1 MTIHSPRKDYNEAA
15 LIEQLREE
23 YVDGPFRQYSANCLW
38 IRTKDKGL
46 QRLVL
51 NDNQRRLDDVI
62 ENQRR
67 RLGKVRVVVLKGRQE
82 GVSTYIQGRFIR
94 HLTTR
99 EGKHAF
105 ILTHEQDATEN
116 LFGMANRMYQ
126 NLPWFLQ
133 PVTGKANAKQL
144 SFEVLDSGYSIG
156 TAGNKT
162 VGRSQTIHYFHGSEV
177 GFWPNAEEHTKG
189 VLQAVPDAPDTE
201 IILESTANGV
211 DNFFHRFWKSAE
223 ARENEFIAVFLPWFH
238 MHEYQKP
245 PPEDFDRT
253 EEEEQLAAQYNLTDN
268 QLYWRRL
275 KVIELNAGE
284 GIDSGEIAFKQEYP
298 MNAAEAFQFSGGDT
312 LIKAETCMAAR
323 NRQVEATGNVYV
335 GIDPSYGGDRFAVV
349 WRQGARIYDYVVYT
363 GSDVATFQQRL
374 NICHRVLTTR
384 DPISKQAPRV
394 VSIDFAVGKDIVD
407 QLKFMGFDDRVD
419 AVQFAKAPRL
429 KVHSD
434 KFGNR
439 RNEIYGLLTDWLHN
453 EEFPPQIPDS
463 DEFQADLCATPYQ
476 YDIYERK
483 ILKKKDAIKKE
494 YGFSPDL
501 ADAAALTFANITVD
515 EREVILP
522 KPWPVMGGEGQS
534 KHDKRFNRRSS
545 AYDIGKMH
553 DPHAEERK
561 QLQEEEAS
569 LKERL
574 RKATKAKEDLSPT
587 QRQNASKYKT
597 MKEKKQ
603 DVEARQR

>member
-1 MTIHSPRKDYNEAA
+1 MTVHSPRKSFDKAAAIEA
-15 LIEQLREE
+15 LRVK
-23 YVDGPFRQYSANCLW
+23 YVFGPFRQYSANCLW
-38 IRTKDKGL
+38 IRTKDAGL
-46 QRLVL
+46 QRLIL
-51 NDNQRRLDDVI
+51 NDNQRRLDHVI
-62 ENQRR
+62 EQQKR

-94 HLTTR
+94 HLTTK

-126 NLPWFLQ
+126 NLPFFLQ

-189 VLQAVPDAPDTE
+189 VLQAVPDAADTE

-238 MHEYQKP
+238 MHEYQKEP
-245 PPEDFDRT
+245 PKDFQRTAEEDRLAT
-253 EEEEQLAAQYNLTDN
+253 HYQLKDS

-275 KVIELNAGE
+275 KVVELNAGE

-312 LIKAETCMAAR
+312 LIKADACMAAR
-323 NRQVEATGNVYV
+323 KRNVQGWGPIYV

-349 WRQGARIYDYVVYT
+349 WRQGPKILDYAVYT
-363 GSDVATFQQRL
+363 GSDVATFEQRL
-374 NICHRVLTTR
+374 GICVRVLQTR
-384 DPISKQAPRV
+384 DPVSQQTPET
-394 VSIDFAVGKDIVD
+394 VSIDYAVGKDLVD
-407 QLKFMGFDDRVD
+407 QLNALGFKGRVK
-419 AVQFAKAPRL
+419 AIHFAETPKR
-429 KVHSD
+429 KD
-434 KFGNR
+434 FKEKYGNK
-439 RNEIYGLLTDWLHN
+439 RNEIYGRLAAWMVN
-453 EEFPPQIPDS
+453 EDFPPQIPDS

-476 YDIYERK
+476 YDVYERK

-501 ADAAALTFANITVD
+501 ADAAALTFAFMRP
-515 EREVILP
+515 EKEPVIYP
-522 KPWPVMGGEGQS
+522 APRPIIGGEGHWVQQR
-534 KHDKRFNRRSS
+534 RFPAHARGGN
-545 AYDIGKMH
+545 IGSFV
-553 DPHAEERK
+553 DPHAEKR
-561 QLQEEEAS
+561 QS
-569 LKERL
+569 L
-574 RKATKAKEDLSPT
+574 AKEIAET
-587 QRQNASKYKT
+587 Q
-597 MKEKKQ
+597 KEFDELKAYLQKL
-603 DVEARQR
+603 